1 MEGGRDGGRK
11 GWREEGKESIIIES
25 AILGIPI
32 SFCILITIMQLKI
45 VQTHIIVSMPQPLF
59 LE

>member
-25 AILGIPI
+25 AVLYRQSYI
-32 SFCILITIMQLKI
+32 CILITIMQLKI
-45 VQTHIIVSMPQPLF
+45 IQTHIIVSMPQPLF